1 MKKTLFALA
10 LIAVATVMQAQVVGA
25 TNRQN
30 GSISSSTNDPVYRPT
45 GAVLHFE
52 AGSPWAAAVGYQV
65 TSNVMVGAGF
75 GYYYTSHQHS
85 HYESYHYESFGGGN
99 GGWYPNTFSIEGD
112 PNGPFLEMRGSTPGY
127 RWSVFGDVKLGYN
140 LASYYPDSAKCSRI
154 YIGLQAGIGY
164 KNLSLG
170 AGALLIP
177 GVFTVTNSQG
187 IREKTNFTEFSLSLS
202 YNLPVAYLRRVLM
215 F

>member
-1 MKKTLFALA
+1 MKKALFMLV
-10 LIAVATVMQAQVVGA
+10 LVATLAAAQAQMVGS

-52 AGSPWAAAVGYQV
+52 AGSPWAVAVGYQV
-65 TSNVMVGAGF
+65 TPNVMVGAGY
-75 GYYYTSHQHS
+75 GYYYTSYQNS
-85 HYESYHYESFGGGN
+85 SFETYHYSSYTYGGGYWDYN
-99 GGWYPNTFSIEGD
+99 YFQIEGN
-112 PNGPFLEMRGSTPGY
+112 PMGPFLEVRGSTPGY

-140 LASYYPDSAKCSRI
+140 LASYYPDSAECSRI
-154 YIGLQAGIGY
+154 YLGLQAGIGY

-177 GVFTVTNSQG
+177 GMFTVTNSQG
-187 IREKTNFTEFSLSLS
+187 IREKANFTEFSLSLS

>member
-1 MKKTLFALA
+1 MKKTLLVLA
-10 LIAVATVMQAQVVGA
+10 LFAVVVTAQAQMVGA
-25 TNRQN
+25 TNRQS
-30 GSISSSTNDPVYRPT
+30 GSFSSGVNDPTYRPT

-65 TSNVMVGAGF
+65 TPNVMVGAGY
-75 GYYYTSHQHS
+75 GYYYADYNSS
-85 HYESYHYESFGGGN
+85 SFESYHYTSYTSGGGYWDYN
-99 GGWYPNTFSIEGD
+99 YFQIEGN
-112 PNGPFLEMRGSTPGY
+112 PMGPFLEVRGSTPGY

-140 LASYYPDSAKCSRI
+140 LASYYPDSAECSRI

-177 GVFTVTNSQG
+177 GIFTVTNSQG